1 MRIQQMYHMDDKNVY
16 YYLKF
21 KTPYNFV
28 ERLDIREVDH
38 QIIID
43 AMDGQCQVHSIK
55 CPKQQDDEP
64 IKFCPFSSMCPEVD
78 ISLNVG

>member
-1 MRIQQMYHMDDKNVY
+1 MDGENVN

-21 KTPYNFV
+21 KTPHNFG
-28 ERLDIREVDH
+28 ERSEVREVGH

-43 AMDGQCQVHSIK
+43 AMDGQCKVHTIK

-64 IKFCPFSSMCPEVD
+64 IKFCPSASMLRPKVD
-78 ISLNVG
+78 ISLNAG